1 MREENMKTMTLY
13 HGSGLVV
20 QKPDVSYG
28 KKNNDYGQG
37 FYCTES
43 EELAREWACPGE
55 KDGISNRYRLETDGL
70 RIFRLK
76 GESEESLLIWISVLL
91 SNRKLNMDTEEA
103 CEGIRFLQ
111 SRYLMSL
118 ETADLVIGYR
128 ADDSYFSF
136 VKDFLNNRISLEQ
149 LRQALRLGSVGE
161 QIVIKSQ
168 RAVAALEFEGYE
180 IVDWKEYYMKRLQ
193 RDQALRNMYQELRRN
208 ADVSGRYMRD
218 IVKERNSNGK

>member
-1 MREENMKTMTLY
+1 
-13 HGSGLVV
+13 
-20 QKPDVSYG
+20 
-28 KKNNDYGQG
+28 
-37 FYCTES
+37 
-43 EELAREWACPGE
+43 
-55 KDGISNRYRLETDGL
+55 
-70 RIFRLK
+70 
-76 GESEESLLIWISVLL
+76 
-91 SNRKLNMDTEEA
+91 MDTEEA

-118 ETADLVIGYR
+118 ETADLVIGFR

-149 LRQALRLGSVGE
+149 LRQALRLGAVGE

-168 RAVAALEFEGYE
+168 RAAAALEFEGYE

-193 RDQALRNMYQELRRN
+193 RDQALRNMYQELKQN

-218 IVKERNSNGK
+218 IVKERNSSGK

>member
-1 MREENMKTMTLY
+1 MKKMTLY

-28 KKNNDYGQG
+28 KKSNDYGQG

-43 EELAREWACPGE
+43 EELEREWACPGE
-55 KDGISNRYRLETDGL
+55 KDGISNRYRLKTDGL
-70 RIFRLK
+70 RIFWLN
-76 GESEESLLIWISVLL
+76 GEAEESLLIWISVLL
-91 SNRKLNMDTEEA
+91 SNRKLNMDTEET

-118 ETADLVIGYR
+118 ETADLVIGFR

-149 LRQALRLGSVGE
+149 LRQALRLGAVGE

-168 RAVAALEFEGYE
+168 RAAAALEFEGYE

-193 RDQALRNMYQELRRN
+193 RDQALRNMYQELKQN

-218 IVKERNSNGK
+218 IVKERNSSGK